1 MVIKK
6 LLMISAGTILSAS
19 LVLTTVY
26 AASLVYV
33 KHTSI
38 PKFIFDNVGNTV
50 TDPAN
55 AFFNHY
61 IGNPVINGNN
71 LYCPSI
77 VLNGGTWNVYTGGWR
92 DSGQTN
98 DKIYINTT
106 TDSGFVKFKE
116 NSPVLQ
122 VSGGSQY
129 VHACDPS
136 VVKQNSSLWVM
147 AFTGN
152 GGGYDWIVVTSGTDG
167 AAWAPNTFSNR
178 NYEVRF
184 TNKTTGIS
192 CCARPSLNWDAANNR
207 WAMYF
212 DATVDGTPGQYLAY
226 STETVPRNYSLVGRV
241 GDMYDAD
248 IHKSGSKW
256 IAMYRHLSEPLPWNI
271 HWADS
276 TDGINFTEK
285 GVLLQ
290 PDALNSY
297 CSEAVDNPGM
307 AFNANGNLI
316 AVLFGGC
323 STSSLTNHKVGVAYP
338 QCFVNCFSGSVQ
350 HNYIEA
356 GSPTQIFAET
366 FQYNTISHVKIYD
379 KPNSLIIDQD
389 INATKG
395 DEYNLIR

>member
-1 MVIKK
+1 MIKK
-6 LLMISAGTILSAS
+6 IAAGVGAVALALSLS
-19 LVLTTVY
+19 FTVY

-33 KHTSI
+33 QHTSI
-38 PKFIFDNVGNTV
+38 QKFIFDGVGNTV

-55 AFFNHY
+55 AFFNQY
-61 IGNPVINGNN
+61 INNPVINGVN
-71 LYCPSI
+71 LYGPSI

-92 DSGQTN
+92 DSGQSN

-106 TDSGFVKFKE
+106 TNPAFTNFNE
-116 NSPVLQ
+116 TSPVLQ
-122 VSGGSQY
+122 VDGGTQY

-136 VVKQNSSLWVM
+136 VVKRSSSSWVM
-147 AFTGN
+147 AFTGY

-167 AAWAPNTFSNR
+167 ASWSPNTFSNR

-184 TNKTTGIS
+184 SNKTTGIS
-192 CCARPSLNWDAANNR
+192 CCARPSLNWDASNSR

-212 DATVDGTPGQYLAY
+212 DATVDGTPGQYFAY
-226 STETVPRNYSLVGRV
+226 STETVPRNFTYVGRV

-256 IAMYRHLSEPLPWNI
+256 IAMYRHLNESFPWCI

-285 GVLLQ
+285 GTLLQ
-290 PDALNSY
+290 PDVLNPY

-307 AFNANGNLI
+307 AFDSNGNLI
-316 AVLFGGC
+316 AILFGGS
-323 STSSLTNHKVGVAYP
+323 STTSLNNHKVGVAYP

-356 GSPTQIFAET
+356 ASPTQIFAET

-379 KPNSLIIDQD
+379 KPNNIIIDQD
-389 INATKG
+389 LNAIKG
-395 DEYNLIR
+395 DEYNLFK